1 MVCHR
6 RPYFNTTY
14 SILYDHPPS
23 HSLTL
28 SSGCPKCK
36 RSACEPIN
44 GHERCRKSGCYIMQ
58 LLYDVCMKWYNFLSC
73 IINLNIIYLLKTS
86 LIWCGNLSMNEAL
99 LPKLDSVYKIFYC
112 TPLGDWDVHMSTY
125 LMVKQIVIFHAPHA
139 PKTPN
144 RYCQP
149 RSQSKI
155 HL

>member
-1 MVCHR
+1 MPNRIASFDQWLADWWRLVKHFIYLQCLGICSQTALYLQTPPGHTCAAPISWW

-73 IINLNIIYLLKTS
+73 IINLNIIYLLKTMV
-86 LIWCGNLSMNEAL
+86 WE
-99 LPKLDSVYKIFYC
+99 SVYEWGLIAKIRQC
-112 TPLGDWDVHMSTY
+112 V
-125 LMVKQIVIFHAPHA
+125 
-139 PKTPN
+139 
-144 RYCQP
+144 
-149 RSQSKI
+149 
-155 HL
+155 